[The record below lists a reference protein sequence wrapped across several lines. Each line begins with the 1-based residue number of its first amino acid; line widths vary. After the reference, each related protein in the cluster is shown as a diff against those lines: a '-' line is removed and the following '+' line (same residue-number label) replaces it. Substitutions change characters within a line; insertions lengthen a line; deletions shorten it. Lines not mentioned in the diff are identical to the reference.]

1 MSSAPPR
8 LRALLWDVDGTVAET
23 ERDGHRV
30 AFNQAF
36 EALGLP
42 WRWSVAHYGELL
54 RVAGGIERLHHD
66 LAQRPEAPTD
76 AQAREQL
83 VRALHRAKT
92 AAYTARV
99 AQGAVHARPGV
110 LRLVAECQAAGVAL
124 AVVTTTS
131 RANVDALFAS
141 LWGAAWAGAFAT
153 IVCAEDAP
161 LKKPHPQAYLL
172 ALQRLGLHAGDTF
185 ALEDSPAGLQ
195 AARAAGVACGI
206 TPGVY
211 FGDEAFGGAA
221 WVQPDLDTPQPMTL
235 ARLQAALGGSITP
248 SCQSGASR

>member
-1 MSSAPPR
+1 MNTPPR

-54 RVAGGIERLHHD
+54 RVAGGVERLHHD
-66 LAQRPEAPTD
+66 LAQRPEAPAD
-76 AQAREQL
+76 AQVRETL
-83 VRALHRAKT
+83 VRVLHRAKT
-92 AAYTARV
+92 AAYTALV
-99 AQGAVHARPGV
+99 AQGAVQPRPGV
-110 LRLVAECQAAGVAL
+110 RRLVAECAAAGLPL

-141 LWGAAWAGAFAT
+141 LWGEAWPRFFPVV
-153 IVCAEDAP
+153 VCAEDAP
-161 LKKPHPQAYLL
+161 LKKPHPQAYQV
-172 ALQRLGLHAGDTF
+172 ALQRLGLAAQEAF
-185 ALEDSPAGLQ
+185 ALEDSPAGLR
-195 AARAAGVACGI
+195 AAQAAGVACGI
-206 TPGVY
+206 TPGEY
-211 FGDEAFGGAA
+211 FGAEAFGGAA
-221 WVQPDLDTPQPMTL
+221 WVQADLETPQPMTL

-248 SCQSGASR
+248 SVQLGAS

>member
-1 MSSAPPR
+1 MNTPPR

-42 WRWSVAHYGELL
+42 WRWSVVHYGELL
-54 RVAGGIERLHHD
+54 RVAGGVERLHHD
-66 LAQRPEAPTD
+66 LAQRPDAPADPGVREA
-76 AQAREQL
+76 L

-99 AQGAVHARPGV
+99 AQRAVTARPGV
-110 LRLVAECQAAGVAL
+110 QRLVAECAAAGVQL

-141 LWGAAWAGAFAT
+141 LWGPAWPGLFAAV
-153 IVCAEDAP
+153 VCGEDAP
-161 LKKPHPQAYLL
+161 LKKPHPQAYQR
-172 ALQRLGLHAGDTF
+172 ALQRLGLGAHEAF
-185 ALEDSPAGLQ
+185 ALEDSPAGLC

-206 TPGVY
+206 TPGAY
-211 FGDEAFGGAA
+211 FAGEAFDGAA
-221 WVQPDLDTPQPMTL
+221 WVQPDLETPQPMTL
-235 ARLQAALGGSITP
+235 ARLQAAFGGSIA
-248 SCQSGASR
+248 ASRHPGVAR

>member
-1 MSSAPPR
+1 MNTPPR

-42 WRWSVAHYGELL
+42 WRWGVAHYGELL
-54 RVAGGIERLHHD
+54 RVAGGVERLHHD
-66 LAQRPEAPTD
+66 LAQRPEAPAD
-76 AQAREQL
+76 PQAREQL

-99 AQGAVHARPGV
+99 AQRALTARPGV
-110 LRLVAECQAAGVAL
+110 QRLVAECQAAGLAL

-131 RANVDALFAS
+131 RANVDALFTG
-141 LWGAAWAGAFAT
+141 LWGGAWTRFFT
-153 IVCAEDAP
+153 TVVCAEDAP
-161 LKKPHPQAYLL
+161 LKKPHPQAYQRALQQL
-172 ALQRLGLHAGDTF
+172 ALPAHEAF

-206 TPGVY
+206 TRGAY
-211 FGDEAFGGAA
+211 FLGEVFDGAA
-221 WVQPDLDTPQPMTL
+221 WVQADLETPQPMPL
-235 ARLQAALGGSITP
+235 ARLQAAFGGSIA
-248 SCQSGASR
+248 ASRQPGVAR